1 MIKFYN
7 NIEEIYRLSVILK
20 EFCKKHE
27 EIAEI
32 SQISVLAVKEHLKRI
47 SLTPSLTLS
56 GSFTSKLSF

>member
-1 MIKFYN
+1 MMIKFYN

-32 SQISVLAVKEHLKRI
+32 SQISVLAKYI
-47 SLTPSLTLS
+47 SKNID
-56 GSFTSKLSF
+56 FIYSKMVEEN

>member
-32 SQISVLAVKEHLKRI
+32 SQISVLVKYI
-47 SLTPSLTLS
+47 SKNIDFVYAKMLEEN
-56 GSFTSKLSF
+56 

>member
-20 EFCKKHE
+20 EFCKNHK

-32 SQISVLAVKEHLKRI
+32 SQMSVLVKYI
-47 SLTPSLTLS
+47 SKNIDFIYANMLEENYTC
-56 GSFTSKLSF
+56 

>member
-32 SQISVLAVKEHLKRI
+32 SQISVLAKYI
-47 SLTPSLTLS
+47 SKNID
-56 GSFTSKLSF
+56 FIYSKIVEEN